1 VVAED
6 PEGEPEA
13 QAATMRPAA
22 ATRGRNRFMPLGRH
36 LPSAGSR
43 NRGIS
48 PRSGPAPT
56 YPRVVPDFHFEPL
69 SHLDRSFLALESRT
83 THMHVT
89 GVAIFRANELG
100 RADGSIDFGRI
111 RSHIE
116 SKLQYIPRYRQ
127 RLAFVPYTGAPVWV
141 DDDDFNLDYH
151 VRHTSL
157 PRPGTDD
164 QLKKL
169 AGRIVSQQLDRS
181 KPLWELWVVEG
192 LSEGRFAVIAK
203 IHHCMIDG
211 LSGVDLT
218 TILLNVVPTS
228 DIEEAPDWKPR
239 RAPTPAE
246 LAVVMAARA
255 TRRNLERLE
264 SLPDLLSEGR
274 ETIENV
280 AGRALAAVNSLR
292 SGWLSTA
299 AATPL
304 NPEIGPNRRFD
315 WARTPLEDLKQIKNS
330 LGGTVNDAV
339 LAVVAGTVRR
349 FLIEH
354 RDFDVTG
361 RPFRVMNPVSTR
373 RADQRGALGN
383 QVAMWLIDLP
393 LDEPDPRARLDKIR
407 EQTLRNRQSNQALG
421 AATLVEISRG
431 TPVTLLSLASRIA
444 GQHMRPF
451 NMTVTNV
458 PGPQFPMY
466 LLEAEML
473 ANYPMVP
480 LWAQHGVGIALFSY
494 NGWMHWGVHADYDT
508 LPDSDAFVA
517 CIHQSI
523 AELLE
528 AASAASV

>member
-1 VVAED
+1 MVDVEGGSPVVAED

-100 RADGSIDFGRI
+100 SEDGSIDFERI
-111 RSHIE
+111 RRHIE

-127 RLAFVPYTGAPVWV
+127 RLAYVPYTGAPVWV
-141 DDDDFNLDYH
+141 DDDDFSLDYH

-164 QLKKL
+164 QLKNL

-181 KPLWELWVVEG
+181 KPLWELWVAEG

-203 IHHCMIDG
+203 IHHCMMDDV
-211 LSGVDLT
+211 SGVHVT
-218 TILLNVVPTS
+218 PVLLDVVPYTDS
-228 DIEEAPDWKPR
+228 EGMRGWRPR
-239 RAPTPAE
+239 RAPTPTE
-246 LAVVMAARA
+246 LAVAMAART

-264 SLPDLLSEGR
+264 SLPTMITEGR
-274 ETIENV
+274 QTLETV
-280 AGRALAAVNSLR
+280 AGRAIAAVNSLR

-315 WARTPLEDLKQIKNS
+315 WTRTALEDMKRIKDS

-354 RDFDVTG
+354 RDF
-361 RPFRVMNPVSTR
+361 
-373 RADQRGALGN
+373 
-383 QVAMWLIDLP
+383 
-393 LDEPDPRARLDKIR
+393 
-407 EQTLRNRQSNQALG
+407 
-421 AATLVEISRG
+421 
-431 TPVTLLSLASRIA
+431 
-444 GQHMRPF
+444 
-451 NMTVTNV
+451 
-458 PGPQFPMY
+458 
-466 LLEAEML
+466 
-473 ANYPMVP
+473 
-480 LWAQHGVGIALFSY
+480 
-494 NGWMHWGVHADYDT
+494 
-508 LPDSDAFVA
+508 
-517 CIHQSI
+517 
-523 AELLE
+523 
-528 AASAASV
+528 